1 MRRYGLLLLV
11 LQNEEPLADQKKWQE
26 GLGGK
31 NEVTRATQVEEA
43 ESGSSGSSGSSR
55 RSSNCCRVMIGA
67 TK

>member
-1 MRRYGLLLLV
+1 MRRYGFLLLV
-11 LQNEEPLADQKKWQE
+11 LQNEEPLADKKKWQE

-43 ESGSSGSSGSSR
+43 ESGSGGSRSS
-55 RSSNCCRVMIGA
+55 SSNCCKVMIGA